1 MKFDAAAVV
10 QLNVIASDEAGKK
23 PPDGKVT
30 TGSLFRS
37 KKINFH
43 IALVVKFLKI
53 KPTMLNFKYINDLF
67 IKTSTTVY
75 FSGQIILFRRNDDL
89 TILCKCLW
97 IVFLPKKS
105 HVVKCCN
112 V

>member
-1 MKFDAAAVV
+1 MKFDAAVV
-10 QLNVIASDEAGKK
+10 QLNVKASDEAGKK

-75 FSGQIILFRRNDDL
+75 FSGQIILFCRNDDL
-89 TILCKCLW
+89 TILRKCFS
-97 IVFLPKKS
+97 IVFSAKKEP
-105 HVVKCCN
+105 CCKML
-112 V
+112 